1 MQKIK
6 NENRRVK
13 KSENENPRIKKSEN
27 ENLIMK
33 KSENRKSET
42 NYNLVTTQITY

>member
-6 NENRRVK
+6 NENPRVK

-42 NYNLVTTQITY
+42 NYNLATTQITY